1 MHTMYLH
8 DDTAAPPERSS
19 LIHQPESNGV
29 LRQQTLARRLFGW
42 LLALLLVPTLIL
54 IAAALLVGSRSVELF
69 GTLGAWDEVAE
80 SGRIVFEAAGPAASR
95 DTALANAVREHQ
107 RNLSGSLTQARR
119 WSFIGARLAR
129 VLPGLA
135 LLFSLLLVA
144 FSLWISRR
152 IARDLARPI
161 EEIVGWA
168 DRLGR
173 GEPLPASKA
182 GEREVMEVRALR
194 SALLN
199 ASERIAEGRARAL
212 ETERVRAWGE
222 MARRIAHEMKN
233 PLTPLRLAVHR
244 MASASSANPQLVEP
258 MEVIAEETARLDELA
273 RQFAVLGRPSSGP
286 RSDVDIRELLEHLL
300 ATDVPRTITTTV
312 EAPADVPLVF
322 AHYDA
327 LQRAFRNLIRNAV
340 EAIAT
345 RNAETASEKP
355 AWIRVTI
362 SKKADALTVQVAD
375 SGGGMPED
383 QLQRIFEPDY
393 TLKAGGTGLGL
404 ALVRQAIIAHNGTV
418 TARNEAAG
426 AVFDVVLP
434 LG

>member
-1 MHTMYLH
+1 M
-8 DDTAAPPERSS
+8 
-19 LIHQPESNGV
+19 

-54 IAAALLVGSRSVELF
+54 ITAALLVGSRSVELF

-80 SGRIVFEAAGPAASR
+80 SGRVLFEKAESAARA
-95 DTALANAVREHQ
+95 DTALAGAVSRHQ
-107 RNLSGSLTQARR
+107 RDLSGSLTQARR
-119 WSFIGARLAR
+119 WAFIGERLAR

-135 LLFSLLLVA
+135 LLFALLLVA

-161 EEIVGWA
+161 EEIVGWT

-173 GEPLPASKA
+173 GEPLPDSPDREA
-182 GEREVMEVRALR
+182 GEVAEVRALR
-194 SALLN
+194 RALRD
-199 ASERIAEGRARAL
+199 ASSRITGARAREL
-212 ETERVRAWGE
+212 ETERVNAWGE

-244 MASASSANPQLVEP
+244 IAKASRHDPQLTEP
-258 MEVIAEETARLDELA
+258 MEVIAQETARLDELA

-286 RSDVDIRELLEHLL
+286 RSEIDVRELIESLM
-300 ATDVPRTITTTV
+300 ATDVPPDISTAV
-312 EAPADVPLVF
+312 DAAGHVPLVL

-340 EAIAT
+340 EAIQSQQSRTGEPGTGYIHASIS
-345 RNAETASEKP
+345 TA
-355 AWIRVTI
+355 AGGLLIRI
-362 SKKADALTVQVAD
+362 ED

-383 QLQRIFEPDY
+383 QLGRIFEPDY

-404 ALVRQAIIAHNGTV
+404 ALVRQAIAAHEGTI
-418 TARNEAAG
+418 TARNAATG
-426 AVFDVVLP
+426 AVFEVMLP
-434 LG
+434 GGRVEGHGTVGAPARYVAPGTGPTE

>member
-1 MHTMYLH
+1 MYLH

-19 LIHQPESNGV
+19 LIHQRESNGA
-29 LRQQTLARRLFGW
+29 LRQQQTLARRLFGW

-80 SGRIVFEAAGPAASR
+80 SGRIVFEAAEPAARR

-119 WSFIGARLAR
+119 WSFIGARLVR

-135 LLFSLLLVA
+135 LLFALLLVA

-173 GEPLPASKA
+173 GEALPPSN
-182 GEREVMEVRALR
+182 GGPREVMEVRALR
-194 SALLN
+194 GALRD
-199 ASERIAEGRARAL
+199 ASQRIAEGRARAL

-244 MASASSANPQLVEP
+244 MAGASAASPQLAEP
-258 MEVIAEETARLDELA
+258 MEVIAQETARLDELA
-273 RQFAVLGRPSSGP
+273 RQFAFLGRPSSGP
-286 RSDVDIRELLEHLL
+286 RSDVDVRELVEHLL
-300 ATDVPRTITTTV
+300 ATDVPPEISTSV
-312 EAPADVPLVF
+312 DSPPDAPLVF

-340 EAIAT
+340 EAI
-345 RNAETASEKP
+345 TALRDRQGPDAAS
-355 AWIRVTI
+355 WIRVSITTEPH
-362 SKKADALTVQVAD
+362 ALVIRIAD
-375 SGGGMPED
+375 SGGGMPD
-383 QLQRIFEPDY
+383 GQLQRIFEPDY

-434 LG
+434 QGRS

>member
-1 MHTMYLH
+1 M
-8 DDTAAPPERSS
+8 
-19 LIHQPESNGV
+19 IHHPESNGA

-42 LLALLLVPTLIL
+42 LLALLLVPTLVL

-80 SGRIVFEAAGPAASR
+80 SGRIVFEAAEPAARR
-95 DTALANAVREHQ
+95 DTALASALREHQ

-119 WSFIGARLAR
+119 WAFIGARLSRA
-129 VLPGLA
+129 LPGLA
-135 LLFSLLLVA
+135 LLFALLLVA

-173 GEPLPASKA
+173 GEPLPESRA
-182 GEREVMEVRALR
+182 GAGEVMEVRALR
-194 SALLN
+194 SALRN
-199 ASERIAEGRARAL
+199 ASERIAEGRVRAL

-244 MASASSANPQLVEP
+244 MAGAAEASPQLAEP
-258 MEVIAEETARLDELA
+258 MEVIAQETARLDELA
-273 RQFAVLGRPSSGP
+273 RQFAVLGRPSAGP
-286 RSDVDIRELLEHLL
+286 RSDVDVRELLEHLL
-300 ATDVPRTITTTV
+300 ATDVPPDISTSV
-312 EAPADVPLVF
+312 DAPLDVPLVL

-340 EAIAT
+340 EAIAA
-345 RNAETASEKP
+345 RREQDGKAP
-355 AWIRVTI
+355 RWIRVSIT
-362 SKKADALTVQVAD
+362 SATDALVIRVAD

-383 QLQRIFEPDY
+383 QLLRIFEPDY

-418 TARNEAAG
+418 AARNEADG

-434 LG
+434 EGRS